1 MWKIH
6 QLEQPQPE
14 FAFYFI
20 FPFFTTVAL
29 ADKHAEKGQL
39 MRNAKTPETAN
50 DGGETTGRCAAG
62 CFLKRKLDPE
72 GYFFPPSQRVISVY
86 FSDIIY
92 QQTESRARGV
102 REFYRRRRRKK
113 KGESYPLTMWGWWPQ
128 KSTTCGRDNNTKHKK
143 DLHFGG
149 LETLQIKDF
158 SFILFSF
165 FLLEGQVAPINLR
178 FVFFPVWRIR
188 INQSTS

>member
-1 MWKIH
+1 M
-6 QLEQPQPE
+6 EQPQPE

-86 FSDIIY
+86 FSDIVY

-113 KGESYPLTMWGWWPQ
+113 KRRELPSDNVRMVATKVNNVWERQQHKTQEGFAFWGFRD
-128 KSTTCGRDNNTKHKK
+128 TTN
-143 DLHFGG
+143 
-149 LETLQIKDF
+149 
-158 SFILFSF
+158 
-165 FLLEGQVAPINLR
+165 
-178 FVFFPVWRIR
+178 
-188 INQSTS
+188 

>member
-1 MWKIH
+1 MNIYIYIYIYIYIPICEKYTSWNSHSLSSRSISFSH
-6 QLEQPQPE
+6 
-14 FAFYFI
+14 
-20 FPFFTTVAL
+20 FFTTVAL

-86 FSDIIY
+86 FSDIVY

-113 KGESYPLTMWGWWPQ
+113 KGESYPLTM
-128 KSTTCGRDNNTKHKK
+128 
-143 DLHFGG
+143 
-149 LETLQIKDF
+149 
-158 SFILFSF
+158 
-165 FLLEGQVAPINLR
+165 
-178 FVFFPVWRIR
+178 
-188 INQSTS
+188 